1 MCRPMVRT
9 RHHTPLPVSETYR
22 IASATSPKMDLAKSP
37 HIYRLRRI
45 CSAIVAHTEPQST
58 QRINPEML
66 TKAHHSLAQ
75 RVATLCPPCLC
86 VKKNSM

>member
-1 MCRPMVRT
+1 MRRPMVRT
-9 RHHTPLPVSETYR
+9 RHHAPLPVSETYR

-58 QRINPEML
+58 LRISYSYLTQSRRAHRELFQR
-66 TKAHHSLAQ
+66 
-75 RVATLCPPCLC
+75 C
-86 VKKNSM
+86 